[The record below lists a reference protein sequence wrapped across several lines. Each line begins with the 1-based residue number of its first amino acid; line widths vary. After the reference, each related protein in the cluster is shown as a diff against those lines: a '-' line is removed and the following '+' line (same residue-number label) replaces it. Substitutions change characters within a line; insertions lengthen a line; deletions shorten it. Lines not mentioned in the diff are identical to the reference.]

1 MAQDIELEV
10 TEIAYSLGSTNNFD
24 NIPGL
29 NAITAGHLN
38 MMFNQSVREIKDME
52 FYLNSLNNGYS
63 YCIMDITLPIE
74 RVNNIIR
81 YVVASAITSE
91 MKKQKKV
98 K

>member
-1 MAQDIELEV
+1 MSQDIELEM
-10 TEIAYSLGSTNNFD
+10 TEIAYSLGNTNNFD

-29 NAITAGHLN
+29 NSITSGHLN

-63 YCIMDITLPIE
+63 YRIIDITLPIE
-74 RVNNIIR
+74 RVNNIMR
-81 YVVASAITSE
+81 YIVASAIISE
-91 MKKQKKV
+91 LKKEKNV

>member
-1 MAQDIELEV
+1 MEQDIELEM
-10 TEIAYSLGSTNNFD
+10 TEIAYSLGNTNNFD

-29 NAITAGHLN
+29 NSITSGHLN

-63 YCIMDITLPIE
+63 YRIMDITLPIE
-74 RVNNIIR
+74 RVNNIMR
-81 YVVASAITSE
+81 YIVASAIMSE
-91 MKKQKKV
+91 LKKEKNV